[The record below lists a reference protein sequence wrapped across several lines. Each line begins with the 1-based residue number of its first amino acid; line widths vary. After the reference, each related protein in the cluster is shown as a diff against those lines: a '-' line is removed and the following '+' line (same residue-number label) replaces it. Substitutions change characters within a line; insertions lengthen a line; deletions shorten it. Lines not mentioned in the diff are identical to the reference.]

1 MLQAMFNGVSAIE
14 ANQENMDV
22 IGNNIANVSTTAYK
36 AGSVTFADQLS
47 QTMQGASAGNGATIG
62 GTNPIQVG
70 LGVKVAAV
78 DTIMSQGGLQSTSK
92 PTDMAIQG
100 NGYFMVGSGSGVGY
114 TRDGSFALDNG
125 GNLVDAS
132 GKYVLGWTANPDGT
146 IPTTQQ
152 VTQNSKINVPV
163 GSLQATAKTT
173 SVVYSGNLDANAVS
187 NPPATPYSRT
197 VTVYDSLGNAQPVSL
212 AFSPT
217 TLPTSGAPAGAASAW
232 TWTASGAPGV
242 ISTPTG
248 ATNQGTIY
256 FDSSGKE
263 LSSTGAI
270 SLTPTDSAASPQPIG
285 LDFSSVGQIA
295 GTSSASATSQD
306 GYAPGTLQS
315 FSVDQTGTIS
325 GIFTN
330 GQTRTLGQ
338 IALTNFAN
346 PAGLQRDGSNDFTAT
361 VNSGLPQVGAAT
373 TGSFGQISTGYL
385 EQSNVDLSNEFTNM
399 IITQNAYSANTKV
412 VSTVNQMLTTLINM
426 KQ

>member
-22 IGNNIANVSTTAYK
+22 IGNNIANVNTTAYK

-47 QTMQGASAGNGATIG
+47 QTLQGASAGNATVG
-62 GTNPIQVG
+62 GTNPVQVG
-70 LGVKVAAV
+70 LGVKVGAIS
-78 DTIMSQGGLQSTSK
+78 TMMQQGGLQSTSK

-100 NGYFMVGSGSGVGY
+100 NGYFMVGSGTGVSY
-114 TRDGSFALDNG
+114 TRDGSFSLDNS

-132 GKYVLGWTANPDGT
+132 GKHVLGWTAGADGT
-146 IPTTQQ
+146 VPTQQ
-152 VTQNSKINVPV
+152 QITQASTLNVPV

-173 SVVYSGNLDANAVS
+173 NVVYSGNLNADNVAT
-187 NPPATPYSRT
+187 PPATPYTRA
-197 VTVYDSLGNAQPVSL
+197 VTVYDTLGDAQSVTL

-217 TLPTSGAPAGAASAW
+217 TLPTTGAPAGAASAW
-232 TWTASGAPGV
+232 NWTASGAGTL
-242 ISTPTG
+242 IATPTG
-248 ATNQGTIY
+248 TTNQGTIY
-256 FDSSGKE
+256 FDSAGKE
-263 LSSTGAI
+263 LSSTGSV
-270 SLTPTDSAASPQPIG
+270 SLTPPDSAASPQVIG
-285 LDFSSVGQIA
+285 LDFSSVGQISGA
-295 GTSSASATSQD
+295 SSAGATSQD

-315 FSVDQTGTIS
+315 FSVDSTGTIS

-338 IALTNFAN
+338 IALTSFAN

-361 VNSGLPQVGAAT
+361 VNSGLPQVGTAT

-412 VSTVNQMLTTLINM
+412 VSTVDQMLKTLINVV
-426 KQ
+426 Q